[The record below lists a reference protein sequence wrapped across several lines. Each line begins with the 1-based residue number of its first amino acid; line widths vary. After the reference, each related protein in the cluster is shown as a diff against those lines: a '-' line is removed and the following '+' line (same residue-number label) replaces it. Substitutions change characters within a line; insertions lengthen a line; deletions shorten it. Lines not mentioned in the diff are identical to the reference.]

1 MAFGFFRKSE
11 APDKIFTN
19 GKIYTADT
27 DVPWVEAVAVKKGKI
42 SALGD
47 AEVIMELEGKKTE
60 IVDLEGGYMF
70 PGFIDIYGQP
80 VLKAFK
86 GEYFKLSEDDDLEAV
101 EKKLSKIVS
110 KNKDKAALLAVGFD
124 EAILQGKEQEEQI
137 KILDAICKDRPLMAL
152 SASGLMLWANS
163 VAVAMVHEVAAAEN
177 RTYIPIS
184 LFFGVTTPIDFENI
198 EKSVVKIAEN
208 YCKQGVTTVMN
219 CGGIEYFDSA
229 YQDVLIAMSASNMVK
244 QRFLGNLIV
253 KRAVEVNSLIHK
265 LRQKKTN
272 CNELDFGIE
281 FDTLRLVLTDKNIGF
296 FDLENRDYLAE
307 TMLGVADAGF
317 DIIVDSSN
325 QKIAERAIDAMET
338 AMNKGYRKN
347 LYALSCK
354 DALDY
359 EALKDT
365 TFEDTITEL
374 SYPNDDEAAPVLQAI
389 AEAETIEEAIDNLT
403 IDAAISIGKEDEL
416 GSIETGKAADF
427 VIFANN
433 PFDCKD
439 VAELGKLKAEMTIL
453 NGEIVYDSKNDNPDD
468 WYKIIKGANDFE
480 DEFDEIREDFDETWG
495 ISGAVL

>member
-1 MAFGFFRKSE
+1 MAFGFFKKSE

-27 DVPWVEAVAVKKGKI
+27 AAPWVEAVAVKKGKI

-86 GEYFKLSEDDDLEAV
+86 GEYFKLSQDDDLDAV
-101 EKKLSKIVS
+101 EKKLAKIVS
-110 KNKDKAALLAVGFD
+110 KNKHKASILAVGFD
-124 EAILQGKEQEEQI
+124 ESILEGKDQEEQT
-137 KILDAICKDRPLMAL
+137 KMLDAICNDRPLMVL

-163 VAVAMVHEVAAAEN
+163 VAVGMVHEVAAAEN

-184 LFFGVTTPIDFENI
+184 FFFGVTTPVDFENV
-198 EKSVVKIAEN
+198 EKSAVKIAEN

-219 CGGIEYFDSA
+219 CGGIEFFDGA
-229 YQDVLIAMSASNMVK
+229 YQDVLIAMAASNMVK
-244 QRFLGNLIV
+244 QRYIGTLVI

-281 FDTLRLVLTDKNIGF
+281 FDTLRLVLSDKNIGL
-296 FDLENRDYLAE
+296 FDRENGDYLVD
-307 TMLGVADAGF
+307 TMIGVADAGF
-317 DIIVDSSN
+317 DIIVDASN
-325 QKIAERAIDAMET
+325 QTVAERAIEAMEA

-347 LYALSCK
+347 LYALSCEEPF
-354 DALDY
+354 DY

-374 SYPNDDEAAPVLQAI
+374 SYPSDDEAAPVLQAI

-403 IDAAISIGKEDEL
+403 IDAAISIGKEEEL

-433 PFDCKD
+433 PFECKE

-453 NGEIVYDSKNDNPDD
+453 NGEIVYDSKNDNPDN
-468 WYKIIKGANDFE
+468 WYNIIKGANDFE
-480 DEFDEIREDFDETWG
+480 DEFDDIRDEFDETWG